1 MFVGSYEHSLDD
13 KGRIV
18 LPAKFRERLATG
30 GFVTIGSGGCLVVW
44 TQEDYEAEAEDMK
57 AAVKRG
63 ERSRDELRA
72 MAANS
77 SEVKPDSQGRVALP
91 SNLRTYAGITGAVT
105 VVGVIDCIEL
115 WDTAVW
121 RSRNEAGSA
130 KLADA

>member
-44 TQEDYEAEAEDMK
+44 TLEDYEAEAEDMK

-63 ERSRDELRA
+63 ERSRD
-72 MAANS
+72 
-77 SEVKPDSQGRVALP
+77 
-91 SNLRTYAGITGAVT
+91 
-105 VVGVIDCIEL
+105 
-115 WDTAVW
+115 
-121 RSRNEAGSA
+121 
-130 KLADA
+130 